1 MVLVLSI
8 TSRQRQTQ
16 DESTAEARRKL
27 SEIVVKCGGSEEG
40 SRKVYSKEKF
50 IEQAKGLNWEYFK
63 VFFYCSK
70 GILKHDIVRV
80 DLSIRKH

>member
-27 SEIVVKCGGSEEG
+27 SEIVVECEGSEEG
-40 SRKVYSKEKF
+40 GLERSSARKSSLSK
-50 IEQAKGLNWEYFK
+50 QR
-63 VFFYCSK
+63 
-70 GILKHDIVRV
+70 D
-80 DLSIRKH
+80 